1 MRGKLGAS
9 IENKILVPFVC
20 ISLITVLCFCFI
32 LYRTEYSVKIRTET
46 VNAQA
51 LVQYINADIDA
62 GGYWTNPWDLVEKYA
77 ATYQGDSLFLYT
89 ARDEPLFSRRDL
101 GTRSWSWRTARITG
115 WAGGCCTPWTGT
127 RYGWSSLRNSAI

>member
-62 GGYWTNPWDLVEKYA
+62 GGYWTNPWDLVEKCA
-77 ATYQGDSLFLYT
+77 ATYQGDSLFLPADSGEYT
-89 ARDEPLFSRRDL
+89 VTGSCVLL
-101 GTRSWSWRTARITG
+101 RTT
-115 WAGGCCTPWTGT
+115 AGEE
-127 RYGWSSLRNSAI
+127 